1 MGQGNK
7 PRKNLRKPGRYA
19 NGALISS
26 AKAWI
31 RGKGRQIRLEADR
44 LSADL
49 KKKGIQKPGPDYEAG
64 HNAYGPGQHG
74 WEKVAK
80 NRAVETK
87 NKKKNK
93 LKIVHHHV

>member
-7 PRKNLRKPGRYA
+7 KRKPGRYA

-26 AKAWI
+26 AKARMQTKKAI
-31 RGKGRQIRLEADR
+31 ITRQNADNLR
-44 LSADL
+44 NAL
-49 KKKGIQKPGPDYEAG
+49 KRKGIKKPGPDYEAG
-64 HNAYGPGQHG
+64 HNAHGSGQHG
-74 WEKVAK
+74 WEKIAK

-87 NKKKNK
+87 NKKKSK

>member
-1 MGQGNK
+1 MVA
-7 PRKNLRKPGRYA
+7 GRYA

-26 AKAWI
+26 AKKAMQGKKAIKI
-31 RGKGRQIRLEADR
+31 RQDADNLRNALLRKGP
-44 LSADL
+44 
-49 KKKGIQKPGPDYEAG
+49 KPPGTEAG
-64 HNAYGPGQHG
+64 HNANGNGKHG
-74 WEKVAK
+74 WEKIAK

>member
-7 PRKNLRKPGRYA
+7 KRKNLRKPGRYA

-26 AKAWI
+26 AKADMQTEKQKNI
-31 RGKGRQIRLEADR
+31 RRKADNLRNALLRKGKRP
-44 LSADL
+44 
-49 KKKGIQKPGPDYEAG
+49 KGTEAG
-64 HNAYGPGQHG
+64 HNIDGQGTNG
-74 WEKVAK
+74 WEKIAK

>member
-7 PRKNLRKPGRYA
+7 KRKPGRYA

-26 AKAWI
+26 SKARMQTEEAKTI
-31 RGKGRQIRLEADR
+31 RRNADNLR
-44 LSADL
+44 NALNRR
-49 KKKGIQKPGPDYEAG
+49 GIKKPGPDYEAG
-64 HNAYGPGQHG
+64 HNANGSGKHG
-74 WEKVAK
+74 WEKIAK

>member
-1 MGQGNK
+1 MLIGGCMVK
-7 PRKNLRKPGRYA
+7 KGRYA

-26 AKAWI
+26 AKADMQTEQQKRI
-31 RGKGRQIRLEADR
+31 RRNADNLRNALKRKGKQP
-44 LSADL
+44 
-49 KKKGIQKPGPDYEAG
+49 PGTEAG
-64 HNAYGPGQHG
+64 HDVNGKGKHG
-74 WEKVAK
+74 WEKIAK

>member
-7 PRKNLRKPGRYA
+7 KRKPGRYA

-26 AKAWI
+26 AKARMQTKKAI
-31 RGKGRQIRLEADR
+31 ITRQNADNLR
-44 LSADL
+44 NAL
-49 KKKGIQKPGPDYEAG
+49 KRKGIKKPGPDYEAG
-64 HNAYGPGQHG
+64 HNAHGSGKHG
-74 WEKVAK
+74 WEKIAK

-87 NKKKNK
+87 NKKKSK

>member
-1 MGQGNK
+1 MGQDNK
-7 PRKNLRKPGRYA
+7 KRKPGRYA

-26 AKAWI
+26 SKARMQTEEAKTI
-31 RGKGRQIRLEADR
+31 RRNADNLR
-44 LSADL
+44 NALNRR
-49 KKKGIQKPGPDYEAG
+49 GIKKPGPDYEAG
-64 HNAYGPGQHG
+64 HNANGSGKHG
-74 WEKVAK
+74 WEKIAK